1 MKENRHPDTAILTAP
16 VIRYIKNGYHTGMCG
31 ISHGI
36 PVLEKRGGVLKKFE
50 AAGRRALL
58 KHILSRFQ
66 QDHVLAKIP
75 DDVKLNRILLMRWDA
90 IGDMMVSLPL
100 FRKVREL
107 FPEAEIGIVV
117 SQRNLPLLKYEEG
130 FTAILHDRSPSIYL
144 RSLILARRFR
154 PDVIV
159 DTRMHYDSTT
169 SFIYGVVSGA
179 KLRLSASNRD
189 NRLPFSVRVPMPSG
203 RHHYAH
209 LTKILLEG
217 LGKEIDDSE
226 LDRKLRLSTEET
238 GFADSFWR
246 EAGLSRWNKFIGVN
260 ISAGNPSRVWSAGK
274 TAELC
279 SFILSTGNTPVVF
292 STPAD
297 RQEAHAISHAVP
309 GVAVIPECGTILH
322 AAALVKGL
330 KAMITPDT
338 ALVHIAS
345 SYSVPVLGLFPQ
357 REGHMPLWYPWGVKH
372 ELIRTNTGR
381 VEDINIQDVI
391 NGYLKLLEGSPADF

>member
-1 MKENRHPDTAILTAP
+1 MLSR
-16 VIRYIKNGYHTGMCG
+16 
-31 ISHGI
+31 
-36 PVLEKRGGVLKKFE
+36 
-50 AAGRRALL
+50 
-58 KHILSRFQ
+58 HILSRFGK
-66 QDHVLAKIP
+66 DPVLAKIP
-75 DDVKLNRILLMRWDA
+75 DGAQLKRILLMRWDA

-107 FPEAEIGIVV
+107 FPEATMGIVV
-117 SQRNLPLLKYEEG
+117 SRRNLPLLKYEEG
-130 FTAILHDRSPSIYL
+130 FTAILYDSRPSVYL
-144 RSLILARRFR
+144 RSLIGARRFR

-209 LTKILLEG
+209 LTRILLEG
-217 LGKEIDDSE
+217 LGRDIDDSR

-246 EAGLSRWNKFIGVN
+246 EAGLSLWKKSIGVN
-260 ISAGNPSRVWSAGK
+260 ISAGNPSRLWGTDK

-279 SFILSTGNTPVVF
+279 SFILSTGNTPILF

-297 RQEAHAISHAVP
+297 RHEAATISDAVP
-309 GVAVIPECGTILH
+309 GVIVIPECRTILH
-322 AAALVKGL
+322 AAALVKDL

-338 ALVHIAS
+338 ALVHIAA
-345 SYSVPVLGLFPQ
+345 SYCVPVLGLFPQ
-357 REGHMPLWYPWGVKH
+357 REEHMPLWYPWQVKH
-372 ELIRTNTGR
+372 ELIRTHTER
-381 VEDINIQDVI
+381 VEDISVQDVI
-391 NGYLKLLEGSPADF
+391 NGYVKLLEGGNSDF